1 MVITLKRDF
10 AMGKAERGDDEVT
23 VQSMTGFARVEGRDA
38 ATGTEWVWDLR
49 SVNGKGL
56 DARFRLPAGFEPL
69 EKPVREALAAVLSR
83 GSINVSLSVSR
94 PVAAAGL
101 AINAA
106 WLETL
111 IAVAAE
117 TRARF
122 PGQVEAP
129 AFDGLLQV
137 KGVVETAETP
147 TDEAAETALRALLLA
162 DFDRAV
168 AALSAARADEG
179 ARIAAVIV
187 EHVDTIAALVARAET
202 TASAR
207 TDTRKERL
215 SRQVADLL
223 ETTSLPE
230 DRLAQELALLVTR
243 FDVREELDR
252 LVSHIVAARDLLA
265 RGQGIGRK
273 FDFLCQE
280 FNREA
285 NTLCSK
291 SSDAELTA
299 VGLDL
304 KTTIDRLREQVQ
316 NIE

>member
-1 MVITLKRDF
+1 
-10 AMGKAERGDDEVT
+10 
-23 VQSMTGFARVEGRDA
+23 MTGFARVEGRDA

-56 DARFRLPAGFEPL
+56 DARFRLPSGFEPM
-69 EKPVREALAAVLSR
+69 EKPLRDALAQALSR
-83 GSINVSLSVSR
+83 GSVSISLSVTR
-94 PVAAAGL
+94 AAAASGL
-101 AINAA
+101 SINTA

-111 IAVAAE
+111 IAASAE
-117 TRARF
+117 VRARF
-122 PGQVEAP
+122 PGQVEPP

-137 KGVVETAETP
+137 KGVVETAEPPADT
-147 TDEAAETALRALLLA
+147 TAEAALQGLLLA
-162 DFDRAV
+162 DFSRAV

-179 ARIAAVIV
+179 ARIAAVV
-187 EHVDTIAALVARAET
+187 TEHVDAIAGMIARAET

-215 SRQVADLL
+215 ARQLAELL
-223 ETTSLPE
+223 DAAEMPE
-230 DRLAQELALLVTR
+230 ERLAQELALLITR

-252 LVSHIVAARDLLA
+252 LASHIAAARALLA
-265 RGQGIGRK
+265 QGQGIGRK

-291 SSDAELTA
+291 SADAELTA
-299 VGLDL
+299 IGLDL
-304 KTTIDRLREQVQ
+304 KTTIDRLREQIQ